1 MDPDTQAA
9 IALINP
15 TMGKQLQESRDAQV
29 KTLQLQAQGH
39 INDLET
45 VRNAANPGALVMANP
60 GFRAQWATMA
70 PHFGIDPNDP
80 TQMTPANVQAVFGA
94 LANQTRGQV
103 GLPAQKYEQFGPM
116 QTGAAG
122 EKYQVESGSG
132 KVNQVSGEALKQV
145 VGPNGLP
152 QYATA
157 DQAAGRQPFN
167 PTIFGAANMSDNTVD
182 TLAAMARANGG
193 KLPASLARNPL
204 MQAKVLERMAD
215 QAKANGEDGAAIVY
229 AGNARKA
236 NAGALDNLTKLQ
248 TATNAYSDTL
258 DKNLSSLLSAAKAA
272 GGTGSPLVNR
282 ALRAYQQNVAG
293 DPDTQQM
300 VTYLNAVESEYAKL
314 SSGSLGNAPISDAA
328 KKDAK
333 NVINSALTQGGF
345 EAVADAMRREA
356 QNKKDAY
363 AAQISDLQ
371 GKLGASPSQQGAT
384 QSAAKPASQQGG
396 GLPRVSSPADLAGLK
411 SGDHFLGP
419 DGIERVKH

>member
-1 MDPDTQAA
+1 MDTSYFFPDIQRQQLLGQQAEGAGLENQFNQSAMPLNYELLRQKVLEGQLGLAGAQQQYAFNSAIMGRIMGGLQPQPNAYDPSAPQQAPSATGGGGSSGGSGGNNASASPGTSPSSSVNGAAPGSQGAPGFGGGGPQHEIGSVLGMDPDTQAA

-272 GGTGSPLVNR
+272 
-282 ALRAYQQNVAG
+282 
-293 DPDTQQM
+293 
-300 VTYLNAVESEYAKL
+300 
-314 SSGSLGNAPISDAA
+314 
-328 KKDAK
+328 
-333 NVINSALTQGGF
+333 
-345 EAVADAMRREA
+345 
-356 QNKKDAY
+356 
-363 AAQISDLQ
+363 
-371 GKLGASPSQQGAT
+371 
-384 QSAAKPASQQGG
+384 
-396 GLPRVSSPADLAGLK
+396 
-411 SGDHFLGP
+411 
-419 DGIERVKH
+419 